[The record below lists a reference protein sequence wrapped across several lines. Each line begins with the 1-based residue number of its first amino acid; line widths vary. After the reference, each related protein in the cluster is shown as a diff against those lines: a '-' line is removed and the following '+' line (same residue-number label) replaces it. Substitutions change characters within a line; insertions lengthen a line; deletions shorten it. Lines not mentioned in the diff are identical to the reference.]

1 MNLIMNDP
9 YKAITKLLQSY
20 SIDYEELEHEP
31 VFTSEQAAK
40 IRGLKLSQGAKALLL
55 CADGQ
60 FFLLAI
66 VPGNR
71 KLDTKALKKILGIKD
86 LRFATPKEVK
96 EVMGCE
102 IGACY
107 PLGVI
112 ANLKTYVDN
121 HLAQEEIISFN
132 AGLHT
137 KSIKMKCKD
146 YLKLAQPEIVD
157 ISTN

>member
-1 MNLIMNDP
+1 MNDP
-9 YKAITKLLQSY
+9 YKAIIKLLQSN
-20 SIDYEELEHEP
+20 SINYEELEHEP

-60 FFLLAI
+60 FLLAI

-71 KLDTKALKKILGIKD
+71 KLDTKAFKKTLGIKD
-86 LRFATPKEVK
+86 LRFANPQEVI
-96 EVMGCE
+96 EVMGCPV
-102 IGACY
+102 GACY

-137 KSIKMKCKD
+137 KSIKMKWGD
-146 YLKLAQPEIVD
+146 YLKLAQPELVD
-157 ISTN
+157 ISVAGQR